1 MYRAVIHGSMI
12 VSVKDKRIVEIMAGR
27 LPARFPPD
35 LLRRAQRAIRAL
47 ENAEALDDLRVPPAN
62 RLEAL
67 RGDRD
72 GQWSIRIN
80 LQWRLC
86 FRWTGTGFADV
97 EIVDDH

>member
-1 MYRAVIHGSMI
+1 MI
-12 VSVKDKRIVEIMAGR
+12 VSAKDKRVADIMAGR
-27 LPARFPPD
+27 VPARFPPD
-35 LLRRAQRAIRAL
+35 VMRRAQMAIRML
-47 ENAEALDDLRVPPAN
+47 EDADKVEDLRVPPSN

-86 FRWTGTGFADV
+86 FRLQGNAFADV
-97 EIVDDH
+97 EIVDYH

>member
-1 MYRAVIHGSMI
+1 MI
-12 VSVKDKRIVEIMAGR
+12 VSVKDKRVAEIMAGKV
-27 LPARFPPD
+27 PARFPPD
-35 LLRRAQRAIRAL
+35 VMRRAQMAIRML
-47 ENAEALDDLRVPPAN
+47 EDADRVEDLRVPPSN

-86 FRWTGTGFADV
+86 FRLQGNAFADV
-97 EIVDDH
+97 EIVDYH

>member
-1 MYRAVIHGSMI
+1 MI
-12 VSVKDKRIVEIMAGR
+12 VSVKDKRVAEIMAGKV
-27 LPARFPPD
+27 PARFPPD
-35 LLRRAQRAIRAL
+35 VMRRAQMAIRML
-47 ENAEALDDLRVPPAN
+47 ENADRVEDLRVPPSN

-86 FRWTGTGFADV
+86 FRLQGNAFADV
-97 EIVDDH
+97 EIVDYH